1 MYKIFDTESNKPVIQ
16 ENGGDIM
23 NASFEEKS
31 VWIQL
36 FSMVVVLGTYFV
48 RASGMLS
55 RGITDLMAF
64 VPLFLAA
71 VMLLVAVLVAGHI
84 VVAIAGRSEGS
95 DERDRLIGW
104 RAESHSSWILS
115 VGVLAAITGLVM
127 SVDPVWIAH
136 LLLFSILLTDVAKYV
151 FQIAYYRRGV

>member
-1 MYKIFDTESNKPVIQ
+1 
-16 ENGGDIM
+16 M

-36 FSMVVVLGTYFV
+36 FSMVVVLGAYFV
-48 RASGMLS
+48 RAADMLS
-55 RGITDLMAF
+55 RGITDLMAY
-64 VPLFLAA
+64 VPLFVAA
-71 VMLLVAVLVAGHI
+71 IVLLVVVLVAGHI
-84 VVAIAGRSEGS
+84 VAAVAGGPEGS

-104 RAESHSSWILS
+104 RAESNSSWILS

-127 SVDPVWIAH
+127 SIDPVWIAH

-151 FQIAYYRRGV
+151 FQIVYYRRGV